1 MTSYQTWCYDEDMH
15 KQVKGFT
22 LIEVLLVV
30 VLLSILYVV
39 GLSSYTHI
47 HEKSLDQRRKT
58 DIEEIRSALEQ
69 YRSVNSAYPTPTGTN
84 GLPFGTAGLTD
95 DSHTYMEIIPQD
107 PQYPVRQYNYAID
120 DDDYL
125 LSTQLITPET
135 TACQVPPGGDTC
147 GQASSGF
154 GCNYCY
160 GSYGKK

>member
-1 MTSYQTWCYDEDMH
+1 MQTSRSR
-15 KQVKGFT
+15 GFT

-39 GLSSYTHI
+39 GISSYSHI
-47 HEKSLDQRRKT
+47 HEKSLDQRRKA

-69 YRSVNSAYPTPTGTN
+69 YRSVNSAYPVASGTT
-84 GLPFGTAGLTD
+84 GLPFGTSGLTD
-95 DSHTYMEIIPQD
+95 ATHTYMEIIPQD
-107 PQYPVRQYNYAID
+107 PQYPVRQYNYTVV

-125 LSTQLITPET
+125 LSTQLINPET
-135 TACQVPPGGDTC
+135 TQCQVPPGGDSC

-154 GCNYCY
+154 GCNYCF